1 MILLSQN
8 QWINP
13 EQICM
18 VQKEYSRLT
27 GETKLNITLSSGQLV
42 DIQDNE
48 NKIEKEIMEYFG
60 VKGAPKKKRVK
71 KEKAD
76 AKD

>member
-18 VQKEYSRLT
+18 IQKEYSRLT

-42 DIQDNE
+42 DVMDNE

-60 VKGAPKKKRVK
+60 AVPKKKRVK